1 MKVTFTLLLSWYRPE
16 DSAKLRVCHAC
27 VLTCTPAQHTW
38 VLRCLG
44 TYLVTSCPACIF
56 GVLPYLRACVLNVLA
71 RLCFW
76 WAYDLAF
83 FTCYSAYVFTRLASL
98 LVLRPYVLTC
108 LVYCAKNI
116 LRIYML
122 DCFFDNV
129 CRVLFSFKKLN
140 SQNYYTEKQI
150 FV

>member
-1 MKVTFTLLLSWYRPE
+1 MLACLRAPLLSILECLGAW
-16 DSAKLRVCHAC
+16 
-27 VLTCTPAQHTW
+27 VLTW
-38 VLRCLG
+38 LRA
-44 TYLVTSCPACIF
+44 V
-56 GVLPYLRACVLNVLA
+56 LRACVLNVLA

-76 WAYDLAF
+76 WAYGLAF

-140 SQNYYTEKQI
+140 SQNYYTEKHI

>member
-1 MKVTFTLLLSWYRPE
+1 MLACLRAPLLSILECLGAW
-16 DSAKLRVCHAC
+16 
-27 VLTCTPAQHTW
+27 VLTWLRA
-38 VLRCLG
+38 VLRA
-44 TYLVTSCPACIF
+44 YLAYFRI
-56 GVLPYLRACVLNVLA
+56 YAYVLNVLA